1 KLVDGIEVE
10 LRTGAPGRFRAGD
23 DVCEVDHVSAP
34 FGLGDG
40 VSTGCTRR
48 TTRLQTYPVPP
59 ADRPPS
65 IPISSRHDG
74 LRRTRRLPGASLCYL
89 PLDVSGRETPVYHAV
104 DARIASHL
112 VYLRVVGVVSR
123 LFSHDAQT
131 HPHIHG
137 RL

>member
-1 KLVDGIEVE
+1 VGGGGGFDLVGDHVGRDREEAVAPVVLRVERDDARRGAYPVHTELLARLEVD
-10 LRTGAPGRFRAGD
+10 LQTGATGRFRAGD

-40 VSTGCTRR
+40 VSTRCTRR

-74 LRRTRRLPGASLCYL
+74 
-89 PLDVSGRETPVYHAV
+89 
-104 DARIASHL
+104 
-112 VYLRVVGVVSR
+112 
-123 LFSHDAQT
+123 
-131 HPHIHG
+131 
-137 RL
+137 